1 MYYMSVDLGQ
11 AADYTA
17 ISVLETLPPPAGRP
31 EAPAGYLLRH
41 LERPPL
47 GTTYPAIVARVVQL
61 LDRAPLSREET
72 PLVVDKTGVGRPV
85 TDMFRAEGLHPHTI
99 TITGGHTVTTNS
111 PSDMYVPK
119 KELASTLVAV
129 YQSRRLQMP
138 AGLELGPVLIKELLN
153 FRPKINIATGNVSFE
168 AWRERDHDDLVL
180 SVAMALWLAESQAMR
195 AGVWFV
201 DRWAGDEAESERRMG
216 ERDW

>member
-17 ISVLETLPPPAGRP
+17 ISILETLPPPAGRP
-31 EAPAGYLLRH
+31 EAPASYLLRH

-61 LDRAPLSREET
+61 LERASLSRDDT

-85 TDMFRAEGLHPHTI
+85 TDMFRAEGLRPQTI

-111 PSDMYVPK
+111 PSDYYVPK
-119 KELASTLVAV
+119 KELASTIVAV

-153 FRPKINIATGNVSFE
+153 FRPKINISTGNISYE

-180 SVAMALWLAESQAMR
+180 SVAMALWVAESRAMR
-195 AGVWFV
+195 AGVWFL
-201 DRWAGDEAESERRMG
+201 DEGLSPEQERLRE
-216 ERDW
+216 ERDWS